1 MVTARTAPGP
11 RAARPGWQRS
21 AAFLLLAFVLSWMP
35 WLALVATT
43 GDALAGPGS
52 TALWVA
58 GGFGPT
64 VAALL
69 VAGLFDGRAGLREL
83 IGGLR
88 RWRLGRWYLA
98 LVLPLPVALLA
109 VVVTV
114 STGPASLEVAG
125 LGHWLLLPVM
135 LLGGVLLGG
144 LEEVGWRG
152 YLLPRLQTAV
162 GPVVASVVIGLV
174 WALWHTPLFVLDST
188 SQTSFSPTWFT
199 LHAVALSLV
208 LTWVYN
214 GSGGSV
220 LLAVLFHGVVNGSYG
235 AAVGGIAPEALDG
248 FLAPTTVAFAVIA
261 AVVFVRFPHLGGPGG
276 RPRATLPAVG
286 AVTPEE

>member
-1 MVTARTAPGP
+1 MATARTASVPRPG
-11 RAARPGWQRS
+11 RPGWQRG
-21 AAFLLLAFVLSWMP
+21 AAFVLLTFVCSWTP

-58 GGFGPT
+58 GGYGPT

-69 VAGLFDGRAGLREL
+69 AAGLLDGRAGLREL

-98 LVLPLPVALLA
+98 LVLPLPVALVA
-109 VVVTV
+109 VLVTV
-114 STGPASLEVAG
+114 SVGPASLDIAG
-125 LGHWLLLPVM
+125 LGHWVLLPFMM
-135 LLGGVLLGG
+135 LSGVLFGG

-152 YLLPRLQTAV
+152 YLLPRLQPAV
-162 GPVVASVVIGLV
+162 GPLVASVVIGLV
-174 WALWHTPLFVLDST
+174 WALWHAPLFLLAST
-188 SQTSFSPTWFT
+188 SQASFSPVWFT

-214 GSGGSV
+214 GPGGSV
-220 LLAVLFHGVVNGSYG
+220 LMAVLFHGVVNGSYD
-235 AAVGGIAPEALDG
+235 AAVGGLAPEALDG
-248 FLAPTTVAFAVIA
+248 FLAPATVAFAVIA
-261 AVVFVRFPHLGGPGG
+261 TVPIARAHRRRADGG
-276 RPRATLPAVG
+276 RSP
-286 AVTPEE
+286 